1 MKRNTWIVALIVCL
15 VCVVLIALTCRVT
28 YIPDPVV
35 ETYVNE
41 KGETVVVEPPTVP
54 EQYCI
59 DNWDSKIVPTVAE
72 RGIEVATF
80 VADVTADL
88 GAAGQKYGYRANET
102 SAWGFCVKGKA
113 KVIELSNPDS
123 ANKVQ
128 LVLDVAPY
136 DGVAD
141 CKLHF
146 GKVFA
151 TNIKNAVR
159 DSVAFLKLDD
169 FANQVEFAGLSNAF
183 NAKIKEDIYAKHTA
197 ADLLNK
203 EIEFTGCATLQK
215 VSLDDLVIIPVTM
228 TVAGE

>member
-1 MKRNTWIVALIVCL
+1 MKSKSWIVAIVVAV
-15 VCVVLIALTCRVT
+15 VCVALIALTCRVT
-28 YIPDPVV
+28 FIPDPVV

-41 KGETVVVEPPTVP
+41 KGETVVVEPLTVP
-54 EQYCI
+54 EQYCV
-59 DNWDSKIVPTVAE
+59 DNWDAKIVPTVNE
-72 RGIEVATF
+72 RAVDVATF

-88 GAAGQKYGYRANET
+88 GATGAKYGYRANET
-102 SAWGFCVKGKA
+102 SAWGFCVKGTA
-113 KVIELSNPDS
+113 KVIELANPDS

-141 CKLHF
+141 CKLHY

-183 NAKIKEDIYAKHTA
+183 NAKIKESIYAQHAA

-203 EIEFTGCATLQK
+203 EIEFTGCATLQS
-215 VSLDDLVIIPVTM
+215 VSLDTLVIIPVTM
-228 TVAGE
+228 NVKGE